1 VTEGLLLA
9 LGLLLTLAS
18 QLRPAGLPL
27 GPGEACLVLWLLL
40 ALGREAVRSGSL
52 VTPALSRLVGF
63 WVVFTLAQC
72 IGTLTGVLIGDRHD
86 TGLFMHDI
94 VAYVLLGMV
103 SCLSVCDPGALARL
117 QRAARITV
125 AVGAIV
131 LAAQL
136 AGGFTVPLP
145 MTDPWYWDRFRGW
158 SENPNQL
165 AVLCGALV
173 FLAVHVIETAAAP
186 RARMAAVACLILA
199 LAVGWL
205 TKSGTFRIAVAA
217 SGPVFL
223 TLKFRSWILAAGSR
237 LTLRVAFAL
246 IVGCGLP
253 LIMVSAAPL
262 ATLVRISGSDLGKEN
277 NRDAEREAQ
286 VRFDAWSDAIRRGM
300 ESGLLGLGPGPHLPI
315 PPSILQ
321 GRIGGSASQPK
332 NIEHP
337 APGAAPNFEA
347 HNTYLDLFTQGGLL
361 ATGVFVWLMATTVL
375 TAYKARLA
383 GLTTAMCSLAIFT
396 TNHLIV
402 RFPIFWFIIALCLVA
417 GTDRAM
423 GPALQSRSR

>member
-1 VTEGLLLA
+1 VTESLLLA

-18 QLRPAGLPL
+18 QLRPAGLPV
-27 GPGEACLVLWLLL
+27 GPGEACLILWLLL
-40 ALGREAVRSGSL
+40 ALGREAVRSGPPL
-52 VTPALSRLVGF
+52 TPALSRLVVF
-63 WVVFTLAQC
+63 WVIFTLAQC
-72 IGTLTGVLIGDRHD
+72 IGTLTGVMIGDRHD

-94 VAYVLLGMV
+94 VAYALLGAV
-103 SCLSVCDPGALARL
+103 SCLSVCDPGASARL

-125 AVGAIV
+125 AAGAIV

-136 AGGFTVPLP
+136 AGGFIIPIP
-145 MTDPWYWDRFRGW
+145 STDPWYWDRFRGW

-173 FLAVHVIETAAAP
+173 FLAVHVMETAAVP

-199 LAVGWL
+199 LVVGWL
-205 TKSGTFRIAVAA
+205 TKSGTFRIAMAA

-223 TLKFRSWILAAGSR
+223 TLKFRGWILAAGSR
-237 LTLRVAFAL
+237 LTLRAAFVL
-246 IVGCGLP
+246 ILGCGLP
-253 LIMVSAAPL
+253 LLVVSAAPL

-286 VRFDAWSDAIRRGM
+286 VRLDAWSDAIRRGM

-315 PPSILQ
+315 PPSILEA
-321 GRIGGSASQPK
+321 RMGGSGGKPK
-332 NIEHP
+332 NVEHP

-361 ATGVFVWLMATTVL
+361 ATGVFVWLIGTAVL

-383 GLTTAMCSLAIFT
+383 GLTTAMCSLGVFT

-402 RFPIFWFIIALCLVA
+402 RLPIFWFVIALCLIA
-417 GTDRAM
+417 GTDRAIK
-423 GPALQSRSR
+423 PALQNRSR